1 MKVGVAQV
9 GTPQFDIEKTIK
21 KLEEYVINASKENVE
36 LLVFPEAFIGG
47 YPRNSTFG
55 AYIGE
60 RTQEGRDEFTR
71 YYNGSILVPGPET
84 NIIENIAKENNVF
97 LVIGVIEKEEV
108 SGTLYCSAI
117 FVDPIKG
124 YINKHRKL
132 MPTATEKLIW
142 GCGDGSTLPIVTGPN
157 NTKVSAS
164 ICWENYMPLMRYN
177 YYKQGVQIYCAPT
190 VDGREAWT
198 STMTHIALEG
208 RCFVLSANQFTRQK
222 DYPENHPL
230 PEPKDPESILISGG
244 SVIISPLGK
253 ILAGPL
259 REKEGLLIAD
269 IDLDDIV
276 RGKFDLD
283 VVGHYSRPDIF
294 NLTVNNNKY

>member
-9 GTPQFDIEKTIK
+9 GTPQFDLEKTIK
-21 KLEEYVINASKENVE
+21 KLEEYVIHASKENVE

-47 YPRNSTFG
+47 YPRHSTFG
-55 AYIGE
+55 ASIGE

-71 YYNGSILVPGPET
+71 YYHGSILVPGPET
-84 NIIENIAKENNVF
+84 DVIGNIAKENNVF
-97 LVIGVIEKEEV
+97 LVIGVIEKEEE

-124 YINKHRKL
+124 YISKHRKL
-132 MPTATEKLIW
+132 MPTAIEKIIW
-142 GCGDGSTLPIVTGPN
+142 GCGDGSTLSVVTGPK

-190 VDGREAWT
+190 VDGREIWT
-198 STMTHIALEG
+198 SSMTHIAVEG

-222 DYPENHPL
+222 DYPDGHPL
-230 PEPKDPESILISGG
+230 PEPKDPNSILISGG
-244 SVIISPLGK
+244 SVIISPFGN

-259 REKEGLLIAD
+259 REKEGLLTAD
-269 IDLDDIV
+269 IDLDDVV

-294 NLTVNNNKY
+294 NLTVNNKKC